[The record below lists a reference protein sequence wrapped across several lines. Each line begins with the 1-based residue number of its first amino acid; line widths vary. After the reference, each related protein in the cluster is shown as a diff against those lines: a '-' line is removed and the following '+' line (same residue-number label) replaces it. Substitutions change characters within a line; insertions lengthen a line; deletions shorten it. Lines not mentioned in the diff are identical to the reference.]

1 MPLGRR
7 RLEVVGALCWLA
19 QPLYIVAELL
29 VAAGASASY
38 SLRDNTIS
46 DLGSIGCTPALCSPW
61 HPAMNT
67 VFVVFSLLRV
77 VGALLLIRSWPP
89 GRWALTATVLW
100 VVSGLFSA
108 AIGFVPVDQ
117 HPSLHVLAAVPV
129 FVTQPLAMLATAL
142 AFRKTHRGLTA
153 SGVMVGLGCLVG
165 AGAFLIVSSGPH
177 EVGFWERFAL
187 WPAYPWLAVV
197 GVVVLASR
205 RGSPPP
211 LEPSVGR

>member
-77 VGALLLIRSWPP
+77 VGALLLSRAWPP